1 MEEITAAQ
9 TWNELAGDAALER
22 TVQALQANGI
32 TPVVA
37 ATKDEARQRVLE
49 LVPEGAQVF
58 TAQSETLNEIGV
70 AAEINESGRYDSLRK
85 KLMTLDRMTQRA
97 EMRRLTAALDYV
109 MGSVNAITE
118 NGHLISASFGG
129 SQLGPYASGA
139 GKVIWVAGTN

>member
-58 TAQSETLNEIGV
+58 TAQSATLNEIGV

-97 EMRRLTAALDYV
+97 EMRRLTAAPDYV

-129 SQLGPYASGA
+129 SQLARMRPARA
-139 GKVIWVAGTN
+139 R